1 VINSLKT
8 LSAASAEQ
16 MKFNKEEWSAK
27 LGPLWNL
34 WQTLYRPGDNIK
46 VTKDMLE
53 SVNPLDSFV
62 N

>member
-1 VINSLKT
+1 
-8 LSAASAEQ
+8 